1 MKDYEN
7 INLQLVKSIEQ
18 LILELQKINT
28 NETAKE
34 SQILYTNKSLLALLQ
49 INTSTL
55 RKYRDDGLL
64 GYSKVGDKY
73 YYSSDD
79 VNKFLKNNHFEP
91 FAY

>member
-1 MKDYEN
+1 MKDNDN
-7 INLQLVKSIEQ
+7 INLQLLKSIEQ
-18 LILELQKINT
+18 LTSEIQKINR
-28 NETAKE
+28 NENTKPC
-34 SQILYTNKSLLALLQ
+34 QILYTNKTMLALLQ

-73 YYSSDD
+73 YYSFDD
-79 VNKFLKNNHFEP
+79 VNKFLNNNHFEP